1 MARAALAKHRHSA
14 VRREPVERA
23 NGEVV
28 VVEISSVHASTGS
41 ARTNGGAAIVMAMLL
56 AALAATI
63 AATLLWQQQRWAG
76 EYERRRDQVQ
86 AQALAM
92 AGVQWARQIVFENA
106 PSSLVHLGQPWAF
119 RMPSTP
125 IENGSIGG
133 YITDAQGRLNVNNLA
148 GAGQPGTARATL
160 QRLFGE
166 LGIPVPFLNAIT
178 DWVDADEQTT
188 EGGGAEDGY
197 YLAQPGARGLAA
209 NAPVRRVAELLSV
222 RGADPVLVARLRPF
236 VDALDA
242 PTAVNVN
249 TAPAEVL
256 VAAIGGLD
264 AAAAATLVAS
274 RTQTPFASIA
284 DFRSR
289 LPRRDLN
296 IDETVLAVKSDWFVV
311 SIEAKQGD
319 TIARARALFR
329 RAAAT
334 EWPTVVWQT
343 IE

>member
-1 MARAALAKHRHSA
+1 MARAALAKH
-14 VRREPVERA
+14 
-23 NGEVV
+23 GY
-28 VVEISSVHASTGS
+28 
-41 ARTNGGAAIVMAMLL
+41 ARGAAIVMAMLL

-106 PSSLVHLGQPWAF
+106 PPSTVHLGQPWAF
-119 RMPSTP
+119 RLPSTP

-133 YITDAQGRLNVNNLA
+133 YITDAQGRLNVNNLVA
-148 GAGQPGTARATL
+148 TGPGATAARAAL

-166 LGIPVPFLNAIT
+166 LGVPATLLNAIA
-178 DWVDADEQTT
+178 DWVDADDQTT
-188 EGGGAEDGY
+188 GGGGAEDNY
-197 YLAQPGARGLAA
+197 YLAQTGAPGLAA

-222 RGADPVLVARLRPF
+222 RGADPMLIGRLRPF
-236 VDALDA
+236 VDALDP
-242 PTAVNVN
+242 PTAINLN

-264 AAAAATLVAS
+264 ATGAAALVAS
-274 RTQTPFASIA
+274 RTQMPFGSIA

-289 LPRRDLN
+289 LRSDLN
-296 IDETVLAVKSDWFVV
+296 IDETILAVRSDWFVV
-311 SIEAKQGD
+311 SIEARQGD
-319 TIARARALFR
+319 TVARARALFR
-329 RAAAT
+329 RSAAAA

>member
-1 MARAALAKHRHSA
+1 MARAPLAKHS
-14 VRREPVERA
+14 RA
-23 NGEVV
+23 
-28 VVEISSVHASTGS
+28 
-41 ARTNGGAAIVMAMLL
+41 RGAAIVMAMLL

-106 PSSLVHLGQPWAF
+106 PPSTVHLGQPWAF
-119 RMPSTP
+119 RLPSTP

-133 YITDAQGRLNVNNLA
+133 YLTDAQGRLNVNNLA
-148 GAGQPGTARATL
+148 AAGQAPGAARAAL
-160 QRLFGE
+160 QRLFSA
-166 LGIPVPFLNAIT
+166 LGIPAPLLNAIG
-178 DWVDADEQTT
+178 DWVDADDQTT
-188 EGGGAEDGY
+188 EGGGAEDAY
-197 YLAQPGARGLAA
+197 YLAQSTPGLAA
-209 NAPVRRVAELLSV
+209 NAPIRRVAELLSV
-222 RGADPVLVARLRPF
+222 RGADPDLVTRMRPF
-236 VDALDA
+236 VEALDA
-242 PTAVNVN
+242 PTAINVN

-264 AAAAATLVAS
+264 TAGAATLVAS
-274 RTQTPFASIA
+274 RTQSPFGSIA

-289 LPRRDLN
+289 LPRPDLHG
-296 IDETVLAVKSDWFVV
+296 DEMSLAVQSDWVVV
-311 SIEAKQGD
+311 SIDARQGD
-319 TIARARALFR
+319 TVARARALFR
-329 RAAAT
+329 RSAAAS

>member
-1 MARAALAKHRHSA
+1 
-14 VRREPVERA
+14 
-23 NGEVV
+23 
-28 VVEISSVHASTGS
+28 
-41 ARTNGGAAIVMAMLL
+41 MAMLL

-92 AGVQWARQIVFENA
+92 AGVQWSRQILFENA
-106 PSSLVHLGQPWAF
+106 PASIVHLGQPWAY
-119 RMPSTP
+119 RLPSTP

-148 GAGQPGTARATL
+148 AGGNAGTTARVAL

-166 LGIPVPFLNAIT
+166 LGVPKPLLNAIV
-178 DWVDADEQTT
+178 DWVDADGQTT
-188 EGGGAEDGY
+188 EGGGAEDAY
-197 YLAQPGARGLAA
+197 YLAQSTPGLAA
-209 NAPVRRVAELLSV
+209 NGPVRRVAELLTV
-222 RGADPVLVARLRPF
+222 RGADPALVARLRPF

-242 PTAVNVN
+242 PTTVNVN

-264 AAAAATLVAS
+264 AAGAAALVAS
-274 RTQTPFASIA
+274 RSTALFASIA

-289 LPRRDLN
+289 SRADLV
-296 IDETVLAVKSDWFVV
+296 IDETMLSVKSDWFVV
-311 SIEAKQGD
+311 SIEARQGD
-319 TIARARALFR
+319 TVARARALLKR
-329 RAAAT
+329 SAT
-334 EWPTVVWQT
+334 AGEWPNVVWQT
-343 IE
+343 VE